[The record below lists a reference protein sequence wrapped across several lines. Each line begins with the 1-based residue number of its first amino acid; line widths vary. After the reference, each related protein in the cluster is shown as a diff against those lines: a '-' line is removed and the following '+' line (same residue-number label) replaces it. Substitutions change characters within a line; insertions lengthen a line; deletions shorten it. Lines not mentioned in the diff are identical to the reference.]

1 MTDFTAMTAEQHRQS
16 YIRDTFING
25 LYSKEIWQRLLEN
38 MTLTL
43 DQAFEQARS
52 QEMAYRNSET
62 YNQLYSSSAAA
73 VKPISD
79 EQNQQQLKC
88 Y

>member
-1 MTDFTAMTAEQHRQS
+1 MV
-16 YIRDTFING
+16 YIQKKYGKD
-25 LYSKEIWQRLLEN
+25 
-38 MTLTL
+38 LTL

-52 QEMAYRNSET
+52 QEMANRNSET

-73 VKPISD
+73 VKPVSD
-79 EQNQQQLKC
+79 EQSQQQLKC